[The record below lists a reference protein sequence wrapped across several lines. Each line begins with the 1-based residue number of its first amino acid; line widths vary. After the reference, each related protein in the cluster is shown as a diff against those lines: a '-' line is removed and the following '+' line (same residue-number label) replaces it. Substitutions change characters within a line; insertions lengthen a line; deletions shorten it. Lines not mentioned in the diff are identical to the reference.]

1 MGGIPE
7 GIPQSEDSRVMKMG
21 KEELMKKLEE
31 KIRNC
36 QKCPLGKLRTNAVPG
51 AGSYDARVMFVGE
64 APGYWE
70 DQKGL
75 PFVGRA
81 GKLLDE
87 LLAEI
92 GLTREEVYITN
103 IVKCRPPE
111 NRDPTDEEIKACSP
125 YLDKQIDIIRP
136 KVIVPLGR
144 HSMSYILRKFG
155 FEPEPISKIHG
166 KAFEAHTLFGKIVI
180 MPMYHPAAALYKPP
194 IREELRRGFQ
204 KLKELIRDS

>member
-1 MGGIPE
+1 
-7 GIPQSEDSRVMKMG
+7 MG
-21 KEELMKKLEE
+21 KEELMRKLEE
-31 KIRNC
+31 RIRNC
-36 QKCPLGKLRTNAVPG
+36 QKCPLGRLRTNAVPG
-51 AGSYDARVMFVGE
+51 SGSYDAKVMFIGE

-81 GKLLDE
+81 GKVLDE

-111 NRDPTDEEIKACSP
+111 NRDPLEDEIKACSP
-125 YLDKQIDIIRP
+125 YLDRQIDIIRP
-136 KVIVPLGR
+136 RVIVPLGR
-144 HSMSYILRKFG
+144 HSMRYILEKFG

-166 KAFEAHTLFGKIVI
+166 KTFEAHTLFGKIII
-180 MPMYHPAAALYKPP
+180 MPMYHPAAALYRPP
-194 IREELRRGFQ
+194 IKEELRKDFLRLG
-204 KLKELIRDS
+204 ELIGSSL